1 MVDRLDEAPE
11 KSLVGLENRKK
22 AIKSMWLRVYRSVV
36 TGYYFSALVHASVCH
51 DQNLYQRLSTEVT

>member
-1 MVDRLDEAPE
+1 MVDRLDEALE

-22 AIKSMWLRVYRSVV
+22 AIKSMWLRVNRLVV
-36 TGYYFSALVHASVCH
+36 AGCYYSAPVHASVCH